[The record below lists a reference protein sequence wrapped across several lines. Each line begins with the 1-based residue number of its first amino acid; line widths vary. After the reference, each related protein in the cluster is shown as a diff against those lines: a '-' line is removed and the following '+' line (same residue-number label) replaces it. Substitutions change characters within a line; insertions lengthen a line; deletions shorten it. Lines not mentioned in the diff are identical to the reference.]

1 MENEYLSKVS
11 NWWGNL
17 HYSSLQKRGLAIIAL
32 LVLVITALFVMRG
45 SSQEVIAA
53 PAPLEIESSAMQTLM
68 VDVAGAVI
76 NPGVYSL
83 PLNARVFEAIKAAG
97 GLKKGADTSD
107 INQARILRDGEQIYV
122 YPTTTSAGGVS
133 RPAVR
138 KNGPIMIN
146 RATVKDFESLDG
158 IGPVLANRIVS
169 YRKINGPF
177 AAGDIEPPVQ
187 SVLRSRVGKVDIYK
201 VAHHGSRYQDLDL
214 IRELSPA
221 LAVISVGEGNSYG
234 HPAASTISA
243 LTDLHAKVLR
253 TDIDGAVAIR
263 AERHHLSIQRSK
275 RWLRFFFWS

>member
-1 MENEYLSKVS
+1 MENEYLSKLS

-17 HYSSLQKRGLAIIAL
+17 HYSSLQKRGLAIIAG
-32 LVLVITALFVMRG
+32 LVILITALFVLRG
-45 SSQEVIAA
+45 SSQEVVAA
-53 PAPLEIESSAMQTLM
+53 PAPLEIESISTQTLM
-68 VDVAGAVI
+68 VDVEGAVV

-107 INQARILRDGEQIYV
+107 INQARLLKDGEQIYV

-177 AAGDIEPPVQ
+177 AAVEDLLKVPGIGQ
-187 SVLRSRVGKVDIYK
+187 SKFAQFKEKLRV
-201 VAHHGSRYQDLDL
+201 
-214 IRELSPA
+214 
-221 LAVISVGEGNSYG
+221 
-234 HPAASTISA
+234 
-243 LTDLHAKVLR
+243 
-253 TDIDGAVAIR
+253 
-263 AERHHLSIQRSK
+263 
-275 RWLRFFFWS
+275 

>member
-1 MENEYLSKVS
+1 MENEYLSKLS

-32 LVLVITALFVMRG
+32 LVLVISALFVMRG

-177 AAGDIEPPVQ
+177 TVVEDLLKVPGIGQ
-187 SVLRSRVGKVDIYK
+187 SKFAQFKEKLRV
-201 VAHHGSRYQDLDL
+201 
-214 IRELSPA
+214 
-221 LAVISVGEGNSYG
+221 
-234 HPAASTISA
+234 
-243 LTDLHAKVLR
+243 
-253 TDIDGAVAIR
+253 
-263 AERHHLSIQRSK
+263 
-275 RWLRFFFWS
+275 

>member
-1 MENEYLSKVS
+1 MENEYLSKLT
-11 NWWGNL
+11 NWWGDL

-32 LVLVITALFVMRG
+32 LVLVISALFVMRG

-53 PAPLEIESSAMQTLM
+53 PAPLEIESSTLQTLM
-68 VDVAGAVI
+68 VDVAGAVV

-177 AAGDIEPPVQ
+177 AAVEDLLKVPGIGQ
-187 SVLRSRVGKVDIYK
+187 SKFAQFKEKLRV
-201 VAHHGSRYQDLDL
+201 
-214 IRELSPA
+214 
-221 LAVISVGEGNSYG
+221 
-234 HPAASTISA
+234 
-243 LTDLHAKVLR
+243 
-253 TDIDGAVAIR
+253 
-263 AERHHLSIQRSK
+263 
-275 RWLRFFFWS
+275 

>member
-1 MENEYLSKVS
+1 MENEYLSKLS
-11 NWWGNL
+11 NWWSDL

-32 LVLVITALFVMRG
+32 LVLVISALFVMRG

-107 INQARILRDGEQIYV
+107 INQARLLKDGEQIYV

-177 AAGDIEPPVQ
+177 AAVEDLLKVPGIGQ
-187 SVLRSRVGKVDIYK
+187 SKFAQFKEKLRV
-201 VAHHGSRYQDLDL
+201 
-214 IRELSPA
+214 
-221 LAVISVGEGNSYG
+221 
-234 HPAASTISA
+234 
-243 LTDLHAKVLR
+243 
-253 TDIDGAVAIR
+253 
-263 AERHHLSIQRSK
+263 
-275 RWLRFFFWS
+275 

>member
-1 MENEYLSKVS
+1 MENEYLSKLS
-11 NWWGNL
+11 NWWGEL

-107 INQARILRDGEQIYV
+107 INQARILRDGEQIYI
-122 YPTTTSAGGVS
+122 YPTTTSAGGIS

-177 AAGDIEPPVQ
+177 ATVEDLLKVPGIGQ
-187 SVLRSRVGKVDIYK
+187 SKFAQFKEKLRV
-201 VAHHGSRYQDLDL
+201 
-214 IRELSPA
+214 
-221 LAVISVGEGNSYG
+221 
-234 HPAASTISA
+234 
-243 LTDLHAKVLR
+243 
-253 TDIDGAVAIR
+253 
-263 AERHHLSIQRSK
+263 
-275 RWLRFFFWS
+275 

>member
-1 MENEYLSKVS
+1 MENEYLSKLS
-11 NWWGNL
+11 NWWGDL

-107 INQARILRDGEQIYV
+107 INQARILRDGEQIYI
-122 YPTTTSAGGVS
+122 YPTTTSAGGIS
-133 RPAVR
+133 QPAVR

-146 RATVKDFESLDG
+146 RATVKDFESLHG

-177 AAGDIEPPVQ
+177 AAVEDLLKVPGIGQ
-187 SVLRSRVGKVDIYK
+187 SKFAQFKEKLRV
-201 VAHHGSRYQDLDL
+201 
-214 IRELSPA
+214 
-221 LAVISVGEGNSYG
+221 
-234 HPAASTISA
+234 
-243 LTDLHAKVLR
+243 
-253 TDIDGAVAIR
+253 
-263 AERHHLSIQRSK
+263 
-275 RWLRFFFWS
+275 